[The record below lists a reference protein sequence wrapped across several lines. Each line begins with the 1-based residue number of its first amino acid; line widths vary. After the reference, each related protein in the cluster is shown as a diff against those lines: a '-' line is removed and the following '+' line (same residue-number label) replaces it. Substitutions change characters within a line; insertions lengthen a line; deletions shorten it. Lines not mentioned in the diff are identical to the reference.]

1 MEEISL
7 QEILDLLREN
17 WKMILAITVL
27 FMTLAAVFTIFFI
40 DKEYSS
46 STTLIVGKPE
56 GYTST
61 ATDTANEVL
70 TNQKLVGT
78 YSEIAKSESVMT
90 EVNKGLGL
98 DMSDSALA
106 KMVSVTTVNETE
118 LIEIKVTSKDP
129 VLAATIANKTG
140 AVFMTNVAELMKI
153 DNLQV
158 VDTAMV
164 NRSPVSPNVNLNI
177 AIAFLLGIVA
187 SVFIIFIRET
197 LTTTVKTVE
206 DLKKLIEDVPIV
218 AIIPDAVEL
227 TDEGGR

>member
-17 WKMILAITVL
+17 WIMIVAITVL
-27 FMTLAAVFTIFFI
+27 FMTLATIFTIFFI

-61 ATDTANEVL
+61 ATDTASEVL

-78 YSEIAKSESVMT
+78 YSEIAKSASVMT
-90 EVNKGLGL
+90 EVNSGLKL
-98 DMSDSALA
+98 NMSDSALA
-106 KMVSVTTVNETE
+106 NMISVTTVNETE

-140 AVFMTNVAELMKI
+140 AVFMTNVAELMKV

-158 VDTAMV
+158 VDTAVV
-164 NRSPVSPNVNLNI
+164 NENPVSPNVKLNI

-206 DLKKLIEDVPIV
+206 DLKKLTGDIPLV
-218 AIIPDAVEL
+218 AIIPDDMQL

>member
-17 WKMILAITVL
+17 WKMIVVITLL
-27 FMTLAAVFTIFFI
+27 FMALATVFTIFFI

-61 ATDTANEVL
+61 ASDTASEL
-70 TNQKLVGT
+70 RTNQQLVGT

-90 EVNKGLGL
+90 EVNSGLKL
-98 DMSDSALA
+98 DMSDAALA
-106 KMVSVTTVNETE
+106 GMVSVTTVNETE

-129 VLAATIANKTG
+129 VLAATIANKTA

-153 DNLQV
+153 NNLQV
-158 VDTAMV
+158 VDNAVV
-164 NRSPVSPNVNLNI
+164 NESPVSPNVKLNI

-206 DLKKLIEDVPIV
+206 DLKKLTGDIPLV
-218 AIIPDAVEL
+218 AIIPDDMRL

>member
-61 ATDTANEVL
+61 ASETASEVL